1 MLVDLSGHMLGRIMW
16 LNFFRKL
23 LGMSDRGISHLIE
36 SRSKSLM
43 PKQITA
49 ESQLWKEGAPLLRSR
64 SRSCNKHCL
73 FTTSMSVHYLYKCLL
88 PLPCSS
94 LPLQLLTTSTSAM
107 LKEGKGKQ
115 SKGDTNPALG
125 EVSVIIVTTELWTKK
140 EGFHIKLLKRLKS
153 STRTWEG
160 LWDFFC

>member
-1 MLVDLSGHMLGRIMW
+1 MRHILMLVDLSGHMLGRIMW

-115 SKGDTNPALG
+115 SKGDTKPCSWRGLCDYSHHWAMN
-125 EVSVIIVTTELWTKK
+125 KK
-140 EGFHIKLLKRLKS
+140 GGIPHQAA
-153 STRTWEG
+153 
-160 LWDFFC
+160 